1 MSNKKMISKKE
12 LLENNQ
18 FKMKLKRLIS
28 QIEYEKSF
36 NVLLDF
42 ISLSKN
48 YKTFHIDNETDEIDI
63 LLLEIVIYFKK
74 KLINKPLAY
83 TDYQK
88 IDAYF
93 ETVKTLYN
101 RFQFSEGII
110 KDDLKTELEN
120 ALAMNNYIKYMFF

>member
-1 MSNKKMISKKE
+1 
-12 LLENNQ
+12 
-18 FKMKLKRLIS
+18 
-28 QIEYEKSF
+28 
-36 NVLLDF
+36 
-42 ISLSKN
+42 
-48 YKTFHIDNETDEIDI
+48 
-63 LLLEIVIYFKK
+63 VIYFKK

-101 RFQFSEGII
+101 RFQFSEDII